1 MNLDLFDNKRN
12 NNNFINKFINELK
25 ESLKNMIDENKNIN
39 NKYNELDEYNL
50 YEKKKVFLDNKTRN
64 GNDLAWVMDDNSV
77 CISKKGDGGPCFI
90 SDVSLPSNIKVGQV
104 YENIDGDYIYNPI
117 ITDEINK
124 IKIENK
130 S

>member
-1 MNLDLFDNKRN
+1 M
-12 NNNFINKFINELK
+12 LK
-25 ESLKNMIDENKNIN
+25 
-39 NKYNELDEYNL
+39 YNL

-77 CISKKGDGGPCFI
+77 CISKNGDGGPCFI
-90 SDVSLPSNIKVGQV
+90 SGVSLPPNIEVGQV
-104 YENIDGDYIYNPI
+104 YENIDGQYIYNPV